1 MSKALAKLHTIKSK
15 ITSISGRTFPYYF
28 IIAAGLA
35 AFYNIWFVILLIFLI
50 IKFKKQ
56 INIKL
61 LVFFITI
68 ILFSFSISLIKQN
81 IKPKNEITGTIID
94 KRTKFN
100 QYTIKSGINNYLIK
114 TKEELE
120 IGDVVVVKGK
130 FEKPITKT
138 TPYGFDL
145 RKYSLTKNIVF
156 QSNNPSV
163 EVVDKNYF
171 YYPKKIFINYFDIFP
186 EQTKTYLEA
195 LFLGVNNFSEDMLKA
210 SRSLQ
215 ISYLLGLS
223 GMLIYAVINILKK
236 LFYYLDIKSSNQ
248 SIIIFFI
255 LLFWLLI
262 VGSNMVILRVL
273 LLTTITSISKHFNLK
288 VTRLDSIFYTF
299 LLIILIN
306 FNSVYQI
313 GFTLSFIII
322 TVMALGIDLFKS
334 KYKIINNYLRYW
346 YGYLFI
352 FPLLI
357 VIQNEVYLL
366 IFIITPIIILIFRK
380 AIIYLF
386 ILIFILPFLSPLL
399 EYYLVYLEM
408 GLNYLISLPLEI
420 VFPSFPSI
428 FIFLYYF
435 ILIMLFTN
443 INSFRG
449 GKVILFLFINFL
461 VYNKAYL
468 NPSYRLYFLDVGQG
482 DTTILITPFNEN
494 VIVIDAYGD
503 ILSTLNKLGIRKID
517 YLILTHP
524 DADHIKRA
532 PDLINNLNVKKI
544 YINPYDE
551 YKINSGNIYKVS
563 SDDFIYEVDFK
574 ISFYNPTKNYY
585 ENNDN
590 SLAFKLEYLDE
601 SILFLGDISTKAE
614 KEIVNRYHESLKSNI
629 LKLAHHGSK
638 TSTSLELLH
647 AVKPEIIIIS
657 SGRNNIYGFPHVEVL
672 QRIENKYLIYR
683 TDINYTIYYYK
694 INKDLKWLNY
704 YQNYIKYYIMI

>member
-114 TKEELE
+114 TKEDLE

-156 QSNNPSV
+156 QSNNPNV

-273 LLTTITSISKHFNLK
+273 LLTTITSISKHLNLK
-288 VTRLDSIFYTF
+288 LTRVDSIFYTF

-306 FNSVYQI
+306 FNYVYQI

-532 PDLINNLNVKKI
+532 PDLINNLNVKKT

-574 ISFYNPTKNYY
+574 ISFYNPVKNYY

>member
-1 MSKALAKLHTIKSK
+1 MSKALANLHTIKSK

-28 IIAAGLA
+28 IIAAGFA

-50 IKFKKQ
+50 IKFRKQ

-248 SIIIFFI
+248 S
-255 LLFWLLI
+255 
-262 VGSNMVILRVL
+262 
-273 LLTTITSISKHFNLK
+273 
-288 VTRLDSIFYTF
+288 
-299 LLIILIN
+299 
-306 FNSVYQI
+306 
-313 GFTLSFIII
+313 
-322 TVMALGIDLFKS
+322 
-334 KYKIINNYLRYW
+334 
-346 YGYLFI
+346 
-352 FPLLI
+352 
-357 VIQNEVYLL
+357 
-366 IFIITPIIILIFRK
+366 
-380 AIIYLF
+380 
-386 ILIFILPFLSPLL
+386 
-399 EYYLVYLEM
+399 
-408 GLNYLISLPLEI
+408 
-420 VFPSFPSI
+420 
-428 FIFLYYF
+428 
-435 ILIMLFTN
+435 
-443 INSFRG
+443 
-449 GKVILFLFINFL
+449 
-461 VYNKAYL
+461 
-468 NPSYRLYFLDVGQG
+468 
-482 DTTILITPFNEN
+482 
-494 VIVIDAYGD
+494 
-503 ILSTLNKLGIRKID
+503 
-517 YLILTHP
+517 
-524 DADHIKRA
+524 
-532 PDLINNLNVKKI
+532 
-544 YINPYDE
+544 
-551 YKINSGNIYKVS
+551 
-563 SDDFIYEVDFK
+563 
-574 ISFYNPTKNYY
+574 
-585 ENNDN
+585 
-590 SLAFKLEYLDE
+590 
-601 SILFLGDISTKAE
+601 
-614 KEIVNRYHESLKSNI
+614 
-629 LKLAHHGSK
+629 
-638 TSTSLELLH
+638 
-647 AVKPEIIIIS
+647 
-657 SGRNNIYGFPHVEVL
+657 
-672 QRIENKYLIYR
+672 
-683 TDINYTIYYYK
+683 
-694 INKDLKWLNY
+694 
-704 YQNYIKYYIMI
+704 